1 MNKLALLTITTL
13 LSFSSVANQNVKQCK
28 VMSTVAGQI
37 MEFRQQN
44 ADIASLYELL
54 EGNQSSIIMVSMAYK
69 EPLYSTDEYKSRS
82 ITKFKNEVFM
92 ICIDAINLKVENN
105 D

>member
-1 MNKLALLTITTL
+1 MNKLSLLTITAL
-13 LSFSSVANQNVKQCK
+13 LSFSSVANEDLKQCRG
-28 VMSTVAGQI
+28 MSTVAGQI

-44 ADIASLYELL
+44 ADMASLYELL

-82 ITKFKNEVFM
+82 ITEFKNEVFM
-92 ICIDAINLKVENN
+92 ICIDAINSQNTN
-105 D
+105 